1 MFPRLRGALG
11 VLGGSPVRVLPG
23 YNERMPKLALLITVL
38 FPSLA
43 AADGWA
49 TIRGRFVVVGE
60 PSPPAKVKVE
70 KDPYCERCKPVDERI
85 LVGKSGGLENVVVY
99 IRAPR
104 GERLAIR
111 PDATGGGASPVSLE
125 NKRCRFTPRIAL
137 VQTGQPLV
145 IRNADPTAHNTKI
158 DLVRNEGVNSVLAA
172 KGEMTVRLEAAESL
186 PMPVSCSIHPFMRG
200 YVLVRDDPHMAVSGE
215 DGRLELP
222 AIPAGEHRLQLWHET
237 GYLAHAETA
246 AGTADRRGRL
256 AISAPAGGV
265 VDLGDVRIDAA
276 SLVR

>member
-1 MFPRLRGALG
+1 MLLGAL
-11 VLGGSPVRVLPG
+11 VGSPVRLLLD
-23 YNERMPKLALLITVL
+23 YNHRMLKIVCLLLALL
-38 FPSLA
+38 PSLA
-43 AADGWA
+43 AAEGWV
-49 TIRGRFVVVGE
+49 TIRGRFLVDGE
-60 PSPPAKVKVE
+60 PSPPATVKVE

-85 LVGKSGGLENVVVY
+85 LVGEAGGLRNVVVY

-111 PDATGGGASPVSLE
+111 PEAKDRVLKPLTLE

-137 VQTGQPLV
+137 LQTGQPLV

-172 KGEMTVRLEAAESL
+172 KGEMTVRLERGESL

-200 YVLVRDDPHMAVSGE
+200 YVLVRDDPHMAVTGE
-215 DGRLELP
+215 DGRFEI
-222 AIPAGEHRLQLWHET
+222 AGVPAGEHRLQLWHET
-237 GYLAHAETA
+237 GYLANAETA

-256 AISAPAGGV
+256 PVAAGDGEV
-265 VDLGDVRIDAA
+265 IDLGEVRIDAA
-276 SLVR
+276 SLTR